1 MFLCSEDSLGA
12 VRMVREEH
20 SVHSLESLAEVAC
33 ERHVLL
39 LVYGF
44 ELCVESADYRIHE
57 AVSLDARPVFDLV

>member
-39 LVYGF
+39 LIYGLKF
-44 ELCVESADYRIHE
+44 GVESADYRIHE
-57 AVSLDARPVFDLV
+57 AVSLDARPVFYLV